1 MAAIA
6 ARLESMETLKED
18 VAALKSHVEIRGK
31 SYNDNHR
38 ESSWRL
44 QHQHHSPFRKIDFL
58 AYAGGDPRG
67 WILKAEKYFRYYQIP
82 DAEKVDVASMHLE
95 SDALDLFSRLSAD
108 QTITLWE
115 ELVLAFQINFGP
127 AEFQNPDE
135 YLCSIKQTRS
145 VQEYRQEFA
154 MRSARHL
161 AIDINTTPVIP
172 NQLQPLIDKYQG
184 IFHEPTTLP
193 LFRSTSHSIPLLPNS
208 TPPNIQPYRYPHS
221 QKTEIEKQVDEL
233 LTVGFI
239 QPSTSPFSSPV
250 LLVKKKDNTWRMCV
264 DYRALNKITVAD
276 KYPIPN
282 IDELFDELYGTTVFS
297 KFDLRSGHDME
308 HHMNHLEQALAL
320 LHDHRFYAK
329 LSKCCFGQPQVVFL
343 GHVITAARVHVE
355 QEKISAIQSWHVPNF
370 CEERLWFF
378 GAYGRITTTE
388 QQQLLLKLMPY
399 DFSITHRA
407 GKENKGA
414 DALSR
419 RPHSCDLFALSV
431 PYCLEVA
438 VSKMAYKMITTQ
450 PT

>member
-115 ELVLAFQINFGP
+115 ELVLAFHINFGP

-154 MRSARHL
+154 MRSARVS
-161 AIDINTTPVIP
+161 NSPE
-172 NQLQPLIDKYQG
+172 NC
-184 IFHEPTTLP
+184 
-193 LFRSTSHSIPLLPNS
+193 LLGVFLNS
-208 TPPNIQPYRYPHS
+208 LNEELKTNVRIQKPRIVYNAAS
-221 QKTEIEKQVDEL
+221 
-233 LTVGFI
+233 
-239 QPSTSPFSSPV
+239 
-250 LLVKKKDNTWRMCV
+250 
-264 DYRALNKITVAD
+264 
-276 KYPIPN
+276 
-282 IDELFDELYGTTVFS
+282 
-297 KFDLRSGHDME
+297 
-308 HHMNHLEQALAL
+308 LAL
-320 LHDHRFYAK
+320 EYE
-329 LSKCCFGQPQVVFL
+329 SKVV
-343 GHVITAARVHVE
+343 VS
-355 QEKISAIQSWHVPNF
+355 KS
-370 CEERLWFF
+370 
-378 GAYGRITTTE
+378 
-388 QQQLLLKLMPY
+388 
-399 DFSITHRA
+399 
-407 GKENKGA
+407 NKGVAWSPSPKPLTA
-414 DALSR
+414 DTN
-419 RPHSCDLFALSV
+419 
-431 PYCLEVA
+431 
-438 VSKMAYKMITTQ
+438 K
-450 PT
+450 